1 MESLMSL
8 LQVLNSLS
16 PLAVIALLAVIIFM
30 MVQQNKG
37 TAKQEQ
43 VNEIRDNHLHD
54 LPQMLETLQRIEVK
68 LGEEFA
74 FIRAKLSNGG
84 KAK

>member
-1 MESLMSL
+1 MSL

-74 FIRAKLSNGG
+74 YIRAKLNG
-84 KAK
+84 KA